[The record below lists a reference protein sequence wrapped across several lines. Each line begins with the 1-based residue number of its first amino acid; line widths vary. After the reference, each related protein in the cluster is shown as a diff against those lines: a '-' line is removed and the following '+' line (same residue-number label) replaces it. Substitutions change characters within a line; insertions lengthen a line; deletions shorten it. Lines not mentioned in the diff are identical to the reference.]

1 MEAKIGC
8 KQIGEET
15 YSGGLQTIP
24 KVLSYTDDWL
34 ANII

>member
-15 YSGGLQTIP
+15 YSGKLQTIT
-24 KVLSYTDDWL
+24 KVLSYTHDWL
-34 ANII
+34 AKII